1 MYYVIN
7 KTYNIYLSNEYNS
20 NTYYLT
26 PNMSSKIIQNDTYHV
41 LQTENTCGEFNGI
54 TLTIKIELLYYE
66 QINTFKINNND
77 FSNHYTSIGY
87 DEEEMRYTPENNT
100 DLLLYT
106 SSKISFT
113 FDTEN
118 NSIIKDTEDSKKNI
132 KNTYNIS
139 IVIINVYYT

>member
-41 LQTENTCGEFNGI
+41 LQTENTYGEFNGI

-66 QINTFKINNND
+66 QINTFKINNISIISPDSSHYSFIINND
-77 FSNHYTSIGY
+77 FSNDPVGI
-87 DEEEMRYTPENNT
+87 M
-100 DLLLYT
+100 
-106 SSKISFT
+106 
-113 FDTEN
+113 
-118 NSIIKDTEDSKKNI
+118 
-132 KNTYNIS
+132 
-139 IVIINVYYT
+139 